1 MHSTSS
7 VSTFIFLFTFGF
19 LGGLVVSSLE
29 RLCDVGGVSENDFIL
44 AAKLDHI
51 NTRELVSQKNQFCA

>member
-19 LGGLVVSSLE
+19 LSGLVVSSLE
-29 RLCDVGGVSENDFIL
+29 CLCDVGGVSENDFIL
-44 AAKLDHI
+44 AAKIDHI
-51 NTRELVSQKNQFCA
+51 NTRELVSQKSKFCA